1 MNAVDVFCWIVI
13 GGAIAIVLVMFIWSL
28 CSMSRLS
35 DVISEKQYNEYCK
48 KENERMQEKAQKAYE
63 KYRERYANDYGK
75 TLEEATECQA
85 VKNYKAYLE
94 EQYKDYD
101 VVICEKVGD

>member
-1 MNAVDVFCWIVI
+1 MLADIVKW
-13 GGAIAIVLVMFIWSL
+13 GVVAIAIILVIIAAFSL
-28 CSMSRLS
+28 CRSASRF
-35 DVISEKQYNEYCK
+35 DIEIRKYWDEYWG
-48 KENERMQEKAQKAYE
+48 RGLIMQEKAQKSYE
-63 KYRERYANDYGK
+63 KYRERFANDYGK

-94 EQYKDYD
+94 EHYKEYD